1 MGREK
6 PHMDKKLKDLKKQYE
21 EVPIPK
27 ELDFVVENA
36 LKQSKKKKKNRTP
49 HWLLGTAAAAML
61 FTASLNVSPA
71 MARTLSEIPVVGS
84 VVKVLTWTEYEVA
97 DDTYEANIKVPS
109 IENLENQKLANTLN
123 EKYRAEGKALYD
135 EFIADVGDIK
145 ANGGGHYGVDSGYD
159 IKTDNDQIL
168 SIGRYIVNTVGSS
181 STVMHYDTIDKQNE
195 ILITLPMLF
204 KDDSYIRVISD
215 NIKEQMRAQIAAS
228 NEEKVYWVKGAG
240 LPDEDLMDDFNAIDA
255 EQQFYI
261 SDKGKLIISFDKY
274 EVAPGYMG
282 VVEFEI
288 PTDVLQN
295 SLVSNQ
301 YIH

>member
-1 MGREK
+1 
-6 PHMDKKLKDLKKQYE
+6 MDEKLKELEKQYKK
-21 EVPIPK
+21 VPIPK
-27 ELDFVVENA
+27 ELDFVVEHA
-36 LKQSKKKKKNRTP
+36 LQQGKKKRKKRAP
-49 HWLLGTAAAAML
+49 QWLLGSTAAAML
-61 FTASLNVSPA
+61 FTAGLNVSPA

-97 DDTYEANIKVPS
+97 EDTYDANIKVPS
-109 IENLENQKLANTLN
+109 IENLENQKLAITLN

-135 EFIADVGDIK
+135 NFIAEVGDLK
-145 ANGGGHYGVDSGYD
+145 ANGGGHLGVDSGYD

-181 STVMHYDTIDKQNE
+181 STVMHYDTIDKENE

-204 KDDSYIRVISD
+204 KDDSYIKTISQ
-215 NIKEQMRAQIAAS
+215 NIIEQMRKQAAS
-228 NEEKVYWVKGAG
+228 DSDKVFWVKGG
-240 LPDEDLMDDFNAIDA
+240 GIPDKELFEEFKTINT

-261 SDKGKLIISFDKY
+261 SDKGKLVISFDKY

-288 PTDVLQN
+288 PTDVLKN
-295 SLVSNQ
+295 DLVSMQ

>member
-1 MGREK
+1 
-6 PHMDKKLKDLKKQYE
+6 MDEKLKDLEKQYNK
-21 EVPIPK
+21 VPIPK
-27 ELDFVVENA
+27 ELDFVVERA
-36 LKQSKKKKKNRTP
+36 LQQGKKKRKKRAP
-49 HWLLGTAAAAML
+49 QWLLGSAAAAML
-61 FTASLNVSPA
+61 FTAGLNVSPA

-97 DDTYEANIKVPS
+97 EDTYDANITVPS

-135 EFIADVGDIK
+135 NFITEVGDLK
-145 ANGGGHYGVDSGYD
+145 ANGGGHLGVDSGYD

-181 STVMHYDTIDKQNE
+181 STVMHYDTIDKENE

-204 KDDSYIRVISD
+204 KDDHYIQTISD
-215 NIKEQMRAQIAAS
+215 NIKEQMQEQIAAS
-228 NEEKVYWVKGAG
+228 NQEKVYWVKGAG
-240 LPDEDLMDDFNAIDA
+240 LSDEELMEEFKTINA

-261 SDKGKLIISFDKY
+261 SDKGKLVISFDKY

-288 PTDVLQN
+288 PTNVLKN
-295 SLVSNQ
+295 DLVSMQ